1 MEMTGLTLM
10 WTADPD
16 HNRLEIPGRIPTDP
30 WKTRPKLRV
39 FNIPTASET
48 GFVNEIMCQEDAPR
62 LRPGD

>member
-16 HNRLEIPGRIPTDP
+16 HNRLEIPGRIPT
-30 WKTRPKLRV
+30 
-39 FNIPTASET
+39 ASET